1 MILQGLS
8 VAMPL
13 DGVYLDLHGAMVT
26 EHLDDGEGELLKRVR
41 ELVGPHV
48 PVVAS
53 LDLHANVTRA
63 MVRHADALVCYRT
76 YPHIDMAETG
86 QRAATLLSLRLAG
99 VPRPYASLRT
109 LPYLISLCWQSTD
122 IEPSRS
128 LYELVG
134 EIESRGATSQSFAT
148 GFPAADFP
156 ECAPTVWAYGTTQAD
171 ADAAAAEMARAPC
184 RKPCGWRK
192 TPASP
197 LSSPTRRTT
206 PARAAVPTPPA
217 CCAR

>member
-1 MILQGLS
+1 
-8 VAMPL
+8 
-13 DGVYLDLHGAMVT
+13 MVT

-134 EIESRGATSQSFAT
+134 EIESRGATSLSFAT